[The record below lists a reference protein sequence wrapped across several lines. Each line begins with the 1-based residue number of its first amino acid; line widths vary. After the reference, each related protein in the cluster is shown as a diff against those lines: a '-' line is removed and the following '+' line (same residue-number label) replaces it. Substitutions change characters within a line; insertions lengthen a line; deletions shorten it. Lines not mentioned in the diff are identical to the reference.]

1 MDKYILILLIVKWAI
16 IPMFAFKNFEN
27 AGYKWWLAFI
37 PFYSYYIW
45 LKVAQ
50 RPIWWIPLIAIPFLG
65 FFVIMLLEVAT
76 AKAYGKFSLI
86 KEGLAVIV
94 PFIYL
99 PYLGYSKSAVYQNPR
114 PKQKKS
120 ALREWVDAI
129 IYAVVSVSILKM
141 YIFAAYTIPTS
152 SMEKSLLVGD
162 FLFVN
167 KFVYGARSVITPIS
181 FPFVMHTMPLTSE
194 TKSYSD
200 KIELKYH
207 RYPALKKIKNYVPIV
222 FNYPEGDTVSTKF
235 QSNASY
241 YSLVRQYGYQRVN
254 LDKRNFGKII
264 YRPID
269 KRESYIKRCIGIP
282 GDTLQVIDGYAYI
295 NGIKENH
302 KGKLQFTYDVKTNGT
317 RFRNSLFDELD
328 ITENIDYNP
337 NNSVY
342 TLTLTEEAYNKIKNN
357 PIVESIVPNLQTK
370 EDYYNQNC
378 IKYLFPYNSNYM
390 WTIDEYGPIYIPK
403 KGDVLE
409 INSTNIC
416 LYERLIETY
425 EKNNLEIKGDKIY
438 INDVL
443 TDKYTVKMNYY
454 WMMGDNR
461 HNSADSRFWGFVPED
476 HIVGAPSFVW
486 LSLNKNKNLFNGK
499 VRWKKMFRVPK

>member
-1 MDKYILILLIVKWAI
+1 M
-16 IPMFAFKNFEN
+16 
-27 AGYKWWLAFI
+27 
-37 PFYSYYIW
+37 
-45 LKVAQ
+45 
-50 RPIWWIPLIAIPFLG
+50 
-65 FFVIMLLEVAT
+65 
-76 AKAYGKFSLI
+76 
-86 KEGLAVIV
+86 
-94 PFIYL
+94 
-99 PYLGYSKSAVYQNPR
+99 
-114 PKQKKS
+114 
-120 ALREWVDAI
+120 
-129 IYAVVSVSILKM
+129 
-141 YIFAAYTIPTS
+141 
-152 SMEKSLLVGD
+152 
-162 FLFVN
+162 
-167 KFVYGARSVITPIS
+167 
-181 FPFVMHTMPLTSE
+181 
-194 TKSYSD
+194 
-200 KIELKYH
+200 
-207 RYPALKKIKNYVPIV
+207 
-222 FNYPEGDTVSTKF
+222 
-235 QSNASY
+235 
-241 YSLVRQYGYQRVN
+241 
-254 LDKRNFGKII
+254 
-264 YRPID
+264 
-269 KRESYIKRCIGIP
+269 
-282 GDTLQVIDGYAYI
+282 QVIDGYAYI